1 MKKITALAKEQVL
14 AYPTVK
20 FTAGKVLQLK
30 RKRGFLLLTLKE
42 NIYCKKVANYN
53 RRFDKM
59 LPISG
64 FAES

>member
-30 RKRGFLLLTLKE
+30 RKRGFLLFDTE
-42 NIYCKKVANYN
+42 KKHLLQ
-53 RRFDKM
+53 K
-59 LPISG
+59 SC
-64 FAES
+64 